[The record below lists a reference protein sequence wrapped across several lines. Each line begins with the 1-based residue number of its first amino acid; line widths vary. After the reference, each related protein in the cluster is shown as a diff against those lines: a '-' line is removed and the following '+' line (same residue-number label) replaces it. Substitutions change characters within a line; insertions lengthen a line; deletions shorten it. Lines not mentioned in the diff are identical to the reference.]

1 MVLKVIEMEMG
12 MAMAIEMGM
21 GIGNGNEN
29 GPEWMDTYL
38 FFSFEGGGDPPGR
51 YFMRGVWGSQRRKSV
66 RRLVGSWVAL
76 GATRKI
82 KILSLISSVGHSRK
96 LSFWRPVCEMLYI
109 SFIF

>member
-21 GIGNGNEN
+21 GIGNGNGN

-51 YFMRGVWGSQRRKSV
+51 YFMRGVWGSGHRNRSRGYPAVGAPWGRPEKS
-66 RRLVGSWVAL
+66 
-76 GATRKI
+76 TP
-82 KILSLISSVGHSRK
+82 LSGFHSFGHS
-96 LSFWRPVCEMLYI
+96 
-109 SFIF
+109 